1 MTKIRIAVV
10 GGGPSREH
18 EISLRSSHAVAQA
31 LDTSKYAVEMVFIT
45 KTGEWVFGGE
55 PQEMQLGAAMQ
66 RLKNECDVVFI
77 ALHGMFGED
86 GTLQAL
92 LEQHGIPYTGSPPEA
107 SLLAMNKVVAG
118 DLFVSAGLHVPKSFV
133 FEIEHMVEAEREV
146 RRDFKFPLIVKPVR
160 QGSSVGVHLVRE
172 PDNLRAAMKDALLYD
187 LQAMAQDYVA
197 GRELSCGVL
206 VNPRNQRLDALPPTE
221 LIPKND
227 FFDFEGK
234 YTPGAT
240 KEITPPHLDARTIGR
255 IQSLA
260 KTAHEVLGCQGYS
273 RTDMIM
279 DDQGDLYIL
288 ETNTLPGLTQTSI
301 LPQQAAV
308 AHMSIS
314 EMLDLIIENALIK
327 RS

>member
-18 EISLRSSHAVAQA
+18 EISLRSSHAVAKA
-31 LDTSKYAVEMVFIT
+31 LDTSKYAVETVFIT

-55 PQEMQLGAAMQ
+55 LQKMQLGAALQ
-66 RLKNECDVVFI
+66 RLKNECDVIFI
-77 ALHGMFGED
+77 GLHGTFGED

-92 LEQHGIPYTGSPPEA
+92 LEQRSIPYTGSPPEA
-107 SLLAMNKVVAG
+107 SLLAMNKVVAS
-118 DLFVSAGLHVPKSFV
+118 DLFASAGLHVPKSFV
-133 FEIEHMVEAEREV
+133 FEIEHMVEAEKEI
-146 RRDFKFPLIVKPVR
+146 RRAFSFPLIIKPVR

-172 PDNLRAAMKDALLYD
+172 PNNLRAAMKDALLYD

-197 GRELSCGVL
+197 GREFSCGVL
-206 VNPRNQRLDALPPTE
+206 VHPSGRLDVLPPTE
-221 LIPKND
+221 LIPKNY

-279 DDQGDLYIL
+279 NNQGELYVL